1 MVAPTV
7 ICYRIT

>member
-7 ICYRIT
+7 ILST